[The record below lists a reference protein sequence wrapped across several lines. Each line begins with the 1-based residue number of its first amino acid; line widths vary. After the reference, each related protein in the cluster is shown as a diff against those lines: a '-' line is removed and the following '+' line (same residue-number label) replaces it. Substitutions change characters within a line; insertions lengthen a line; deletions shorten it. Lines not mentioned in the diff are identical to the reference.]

1 MDNRPIGIFDSGVGG
16 LTVFKA
22 IYRAVPKE
30 NIIYFGDTARFPYGP
45 RELSEVKNLS
55 LKITEFLLKNG
66 VKIIVVAC
74 NTSTAAALE
83 FLKKSFD
90 IPIIGVIEPGARTA
104 VKNSSKKRIGV
115 IATKGTVESRA
126 YENAVKKIN
135 PDFEIF
141 QVAAPKLVEYVET
154 DELHSERL
162 REDICNYLEPLN
174 SQDIDVLILGCT
186 HFPII
191 EKEIRSCCRQN
202 TEVINSAIET
212 AKDVK
217 EILLAKEINASPE
230 NRADW
235 TFYQTGNSDK
245 FLKIGKIFMGK
256 EIKEVK
262 KVNLEI

>member
-1 MDNRPIGIFDSGVGG
+1 MIPELGG
-16 LTVFKA
+16 LTVFKE

-55 LKITEFLLKNG
+55 LKITEFLLKND

-141 QVAAPKLVEYVET
+141 QVAAPKLVEYVEK

-162 REDICNYLEPLN
+162 ERRYLQL
-174 SQDIDVLILGCT
+174 S
-186 HFPII
+186 
-191 EKEIRSCCRQN
+191 
-202 TEVINSAIET
+202 
-212 AKDVK
+212 
-217 EILLAKEINASPE
+217 
-230 NRADW
+230 
-235 TFYQTGNSDK
+235 
-245 FLKIGKIFMGK
+245 
-256 EIKEVK
+256 
-262 KVNLEI
+262 